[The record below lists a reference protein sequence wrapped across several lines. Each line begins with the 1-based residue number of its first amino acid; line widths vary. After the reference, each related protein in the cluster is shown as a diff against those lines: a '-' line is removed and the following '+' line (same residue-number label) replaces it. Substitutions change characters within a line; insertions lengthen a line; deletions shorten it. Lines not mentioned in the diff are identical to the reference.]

1 MGVRS
6 LFDDIDADKN
16 GSLDAGEMHALAQ
29 VAIFVVLAVDGDGC
43 YASSNKTAPH
53 ALAQMLAGV
62 SVDCDGIQRA
72 DKRQKE
78 RMVAV
83 IKELIEQGKGNV
95 SFPLFYAW

>member
-1 MGVRS
+1 
-6 LFDDIDADKN
+6 
-16 GSLDAGEMHALAQ
+16 
-29 VAIFVVLAVDGDGC
+29 
-43 YASSNKTAPH
+43 
-53 ALAQMLAGV
+53 MLAGV
-62 SVDCDGIQRA
+62 SLDCDGIQRA